1 MASNSSTQAH
11 ASTYRALVSFFP
23 LGRTVEGPPLASKAR
38 WSSRKN
44 RPKPPISAAIV
55 APTLRIA
62 WLSLKPR
69 QSARATKRSQCRSTA
84 ALVRRRRRAKY
95 LFREEL
101 HGVDP
106 LRPQRLGQDFRV
118 LVCRLPH
125 AAVERVQ

>member
-1 MASNSSTQAH
+1 
-11 ASTYRALVSFFP
+11 
-23 LGRTVEGPPLASKAR
+23 
-38 WSSRKN
+38 N

-84 ALVRRRRRAKY
+84 ALVGRRRRAKY

-106 LRPQRLGQDFRV
+106 LRPQRLGQDFRI
-118 LVCRLPH
+118 LVCGFRIEAESRE
-125 AAVERVQ
+125 AASQQLNEFNDDNSNDASGPIKMRWSHIYLANKN